1 MDCIFYMCVVITD
14 AESYIYKTQE
24 KSLEVIE
31 KDKKRK
37 YLDYCLQQRL
47 HFSQSIVSVSIMMVT
62 EVKLM
67 LKRLDIRLTTT
78 WQQPYSWTC
87 GYVRSRFVM
96 AMVRATHNCIR
107 GSRVPKS
114 WISVQ

>member
-1 MDCIFYMCVVITD
+1 MCVVITD

-47 HFSQSIVSVSIMMVT
+47 QFSQSVVSVNIMVGT
-62 EVKLM
+62 EVKLT
-67 LKRLDIRLTTT
+67 LKRLDSRLATK
-78 WQQPYSWTC
+78 WQQPYSWTL
-87 GYVRSRFVM
+87 YYIWSRV
-96 AMVRATHNCIR
+96 AITMVRATHHCIR
-107 GSRVPKS
+107 GSRVLAI
-114 WISVQ
+114 WDSVQ